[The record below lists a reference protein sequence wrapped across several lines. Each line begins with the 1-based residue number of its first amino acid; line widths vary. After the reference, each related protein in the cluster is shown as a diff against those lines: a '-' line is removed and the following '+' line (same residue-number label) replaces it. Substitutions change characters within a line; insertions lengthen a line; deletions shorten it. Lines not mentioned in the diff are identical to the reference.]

1 MIYQVADWGS
11 SLLGT
16 WYDTV
21 YELTLFISGHF
32 NFMEIKEFQNLIAR
46 IYYEKDAARGVEGTF
61 RWFVEEV
68 GELARSIRKGEGYHE
83 EFADV
88 AAWLFSLANL
98 MGVDMEEAIK
108 KYQTGCPKC
117 GRIPCVCGE

>member
-1 MIYQVADWGS
+1 LIYQVADWGS
-11 SLLGT
+11 SLFWT
-16 WYDTV
+16 WDHTV

-32 NFMEIKEFQNLIAR
+32 NFMEFQNLIAR

-68 GELARSIRKGEGYHE
+68 GELARSIRKGEGYDE

-88 AAWLFSLANL
+88 VAWLFSLANL
-98 MGVDMEEAIK
+98 VGVDMEKAIK
-108 KYQTGCPKC
+108 KYRAGCPKC
-117 GRIPCVCGE
+117 GRIPCVCEE